1 MYAIDL
7 IIIFLYFVLLIVSA
21 WTDYKCGKIYNKNIL
36 IFLGIYFLLYIIEYI
51 VIIFTNK
58 GEIQF
63 LNEKLLNS
71 FIGFG
76 VSFLIGFIFYILGI
90 FKGGDS
96 KLLAIVGLVAGINNL
111 FDHFAIIMIVAGIA
125 ALYVLIKNK
134 IFLKRL
140 NRVVLYFKSL
150 FLTMSFEKYTNE
162 NDGIKFPF
170 AVYVLIGEI
179 ISYLYL
185 YLRR

>member
-1 MYAIDL
+1 MFAIDL
-7 IIIFLYFVLLIVSA
+7 IIILFYFILLIVSA
-21 WTDYKCGKIYNKNIL
+21 WTDYKSGKIYNKNIL
-36 IFLGIYFLLYIIEYI
+36 IFLGIYFLIYVITYI
-51 VIIFTNK
+51 VYMFINK

-96 KLLAIVGLVAGINNL
+96 KLLAVVGLVAGINNL

-134 IFLKRL
+134 IFFKRL

-150 FLTMSFEKYTNE
+150 LLTMSFEKYTNE
-162 NDGIKFPF
+162 DDGIKFPF

>member
-1 MYAIDL
+1 MHALDL
-7 IIIFLYFVLLIVSA
+7 IILFIYFILLIVSA

-36 IFLGIYFLLYIIEYI
+36 IFLGIYLLIYVIEYI
-51 VIIFTNK
+51 VLMFTSK
-58 GEIQF
+58 GEIQL
-63 LNEKLLNS
+63 LNAKLLNS
-71 FIGFG
+71 FIGFV

-96 KLLAIVGLVAGINNL
+96 KLLAVVGLVAGINNL
-111 FDHFAIIMIVAGIA
+111 FEHFAIIMIVAGVA

-140 NRVVLYFKSL
+140 NRVVLYFKTL
-150 FLTMSFEKYTNE
+150 FLTMSFQKYTNE
-162 NDGIKFPF
+162 NDNVKFPF

-179 ISYLYL
+179 ISYFYL